1 VESYPAPAISYP
13 GQAFSEIILP
23 YLFYEKNQ
31 DSPHI
36 LGCPITRKLHDESLK
51 ARQDKP
57 GMEVHAYNSSTQE
70 AEAGKSQVPG
80 QLGLHNHTYLKNQHL
95 PKKKL
100 PNLKDL
106 LKGFCQW
113 L

>member
-70 AEAGKSQVPG
+70 AEEYFLFKGTPG
-80 QLGLHNHTYLKNQHL
+80 YTESSRSILATLRKVGSKQ
-95 PKKKL
+95 
-100 PNLKDL
+100 
-106 LKGFCQW
+106 
-113 L
+113 